1 MRLNV
6 LLSILLIFIF
16 TLAANNVLAEEKSC
30 SVTEAMAAEEEA
42 NSLKSWQDIY
52 NSYKKYSHC
61 DDGAIAEGYS
71 NSITIL
77 LANNWGSLKDLKR
90 LVKVDKD
97 FLKFIL
103 RHIDATND
111 SKEIR
116 KVYDNASQRCPKDS
130 SNLCSLIRK
139 AEEDALKEL

>member
-6 LLSILLIFIF
+6 LLSILLISTF
-16 TLAANNVLAEEKSC
+16 TLAVNNVLAEEKSC
-30 SVTEAMAAEEEA
+30 SETEAMAAEDEA
-42 NSLKSWQDIY
+42 GSLKSWQDIY
-52 NSYKKYSHC
+52 SSYKKYSHC
-61 DDGAIAEGYS
+61 DDGAIAEGYDD
-71 NSITIL
+71 SITIL

-90 LVKVDKD
+90 LVEIDKD

-103 RHIDATND
+103 RHTGATAD
-111 SKEIR
+111 SKDIQ

-139 AEEDALKEL
+139 AAEDAL